1 MIATVVLA
9 AGLSSRFGSP
19 KLLAEWFGAPLV
31 ERAFSV
37 APPIGPRIAVV
48 GHEEQALRP
57 LAVAHGLAV
66 VVNHRP
72 EDGLAAS
79 LRAVFAVLPAEVTAL
94 LVLLGDAPVVSEL
107 AVGRVLEAFRRLDA
121 PVVAS
126 YDAGRGHPAVLPRA
140 SWETVPESG
149 DRAGAVVDATPVE
162 CGDLGPGGSDVDTPD
177 DLFSLAARV
186 LAAPLV
192 HQEGVEGLETVLGSD
207 GRVVIAAN
215 EPSGRRRKGMLKLE
229 DLRAAALAHGRN
241 AEVVARAGDRYAC
254 LVG

>member
-37 APPIGPRIAVV
+37 VPQVGPRVAVV
-48 GHEEQALRP
+48 GHEEEALRP

-79 LRAVFAVLPAEVTAL
+79 LRVAFGVLPPEVSAA

-107 AVGRVLEAFRRLDA
+107 AVRRVLEAFRRLDQ
-121 PVVAS
+121 PVVAN
-126 YDAGRGHPAVLPRA
+126 YDAGRSPPAVLPRGVWA
-140 SWETVPESG
+140 AVPANG
-149 DRAGAVVDATPVE
+149 DRAGAVLDSTPVE

-177 DLFSLAARV
+177 DLFALAARV
-186 LAAPLV
+186 LGAPLV
-192 HQEGVEGLETVLGSD
+192 HQAGPEGLETVLGSD
-207 GRVVIAAN
+207 GRIVITGE
-215 EPSGRRRKGMLKLE
+215 EPTGRRRKGLLKLE
-229 DLRAAALAHGRN
+229 QLREAALAQGKN
-241 AEVVARAGDRYAC
+241 AEVVARAGERYAA

>member
-9 AGLSSRFGSP
+9 AGTSTRFGSP

-31 ERAFSV
+31 ERAFSI
-37 APPIGPRIAVV
+37 APQGGPRVAIV
-48 GHEEQALRP
+48 GHEEEALRP

-66 VVNHRP
+66 VVNDHP
-72 EDGLAAS
+72 EAGLATS
-79 LRAVFAVLPAEVTAL
+79 LRTAFRVLPDEVSAA

-107 AVGRVLEAFRRLDA
+107 AVRRVLEAFRRLEA

-140 SWETVPESG
+140 TWAAVPASG
-149 DRAGAVVDATPVE
+149 DQAGAVLDATPVE

-177 DLFSLAARV
+177 DLFALAARV
-186 LAAPLV
+186 LRAPLV
-192 HQEGVEGLETVLGSD
+192 HQAGPEGLETVLGSD
-207 GRVVIAAN
+207 GRLVIAGC
-215 EPSGRRRKGMLKLE
+215 EPVGRRRKGMLKLE

-241 AEVVARAGDRYAC
+241 VEVVARAGDRYAC